1 MRSTQI
7 VLATLIACGLSAA
20 QASAQGSSRY
30 GSNPSSTSG
39 PSTGGSSIN
48 FEDAFKNLPNSG
60 SNTGGYRS
68 PTSTPSTAA
77 PKPPASNQLRSVSP
91 PASTTRAASPT
102 ATSPQARNTPQ
113 ARSTPPRASS
123 LSTPPSSRPQANRSP
138 ANSGRSYQQ
147 PSTARAPAASAYST
161 PPVSP
166 RAGSTLQSR
175 FDTTAPVV
183 SGERERNAR
192 QILTKMLNYNGTSE
206 LRGTPM
212 SLASVVATAVD
223 REDQAQR
230 VESYWMLSSA
240 VADYYLGLAE
250 VNEIGALKQR
260 SSVHSTAINQALSK
274 QRIRV
279 GTALKAARAA
289 QHRLA
294 KQMGQ
299 GGMMPL
305 PSDIPFTGPYN
316 TRLASAFPA
325 GAPAEAR
332 LIDELLPLRLA
343 EIYDS
348 AEAISQSQAW
358 FRQVSQRATATS
370 DAEGVVRGLQLN
382 ALNRRAFVMLV
393 RDYNLRI
400 SRYTQLT
407 TPKRVDTGRLV
418 AMLIRTPQG
427 GLRSADDA
435 LMAGF
440 SAGSGSTAADSRF
453 GTSTPSRR

>member
-1 MRSTQI
+1 MRFTQI
-7 VLATLIACGLSAA
+7 VLATLLACGLLAA
-20 QASAQGSSRY
+20 QANAQGSGRY
-30 GSNPSSTSG
+30 PNNPS
-39 PSTGGSSIN
+39 STGGSSIN
-48 FEDAFKNLPNSG
+48 FEDAFKNLPSSG

-68 PTSTPSTAA
+68 QPGTPPATA

-91 PASTTRAASPT
+91 PATSQS
-102 ATSPQARNTPQ
+102 ATSPPVRTTTP
-113 ARSTPPRASS
+113 AAASS
-123 LSTPPSSRPQANRSP
+123 VSPSQASRSQAGV
-138 ANSGRSYQQ
+138 GRSYQQ
-147 PSTARAPAASAYST
+147 PAATRSPAASAYST
-161 PPVSP
+161 PPQSP
-166 RAGSTLQSR
+166 QLGSTLQSR
-175 FDTTAPVV
+175 FEATPSTV

-192 QILTKMLNYNGTSE
+192 QILSKMLNYNGTSE

-212 SLASVVATAVD
+212 SLASVVATAID
-223 REDQAQR
+223 RDDQAER
-230 VESYWMLSSA
+230 VEAYWMLSSA

-250 VNEIGALKQR
+250 VNEISALKQR
-260 SSVHSTAINQALSK
+260 ANVHSTAINQALSK
-274 QRIRV
+274 QRVRV

-294 KQMGQ
+294 KKMGQ

-305 PSDIPFTGPYN
+305 PSDVPFTGPYN
-316 TRLASAFPA
+316 TRLATAFPT

-332 LIDELLPLRLA
+332 LINELLPLRLA

-348 AEAISQSQAW
+348 AESISQSQAW
-358 FRQVSQRATATS
+358 FKQVAQRAAATS

-407 TPKRVDTGRLV
+407 TPERVDTGRLV

-427 GLRSADDA
+427 GVRSADDA

-440 SAGSGSTAADSRF
+440 SAGAGSTAADSRF
-453 GTSTPSRR
+453 GTSTPSQR